1 MKRGYL
7 KTYIKTLFIIV
18 MIAAIIAGIIYFMK
32 NGYDDEQFET
42 VKTNMLLIE
51 GKTKVV
57 AEKVRI
63 QEKDASYVGKKIEEM
78 TDNIEIKD
86 LQEKEIIDLGSEE
99 NNYYVLEK
107 ENLEQLGLTTIELNE
122 GFYIVEYNSNEIIY
136 SKGAKDSNGNIVYKL
151 SEFIK

>member
-18 MIAAIIAGIIYFMK
+18 MIVAIIAGIIYFMK